1 MIFEKVTRGA
11 SLGAPLAVGGAH
23 PGFHE
28 AEGGEEEAYE
38 DDEILSDVEG
48 GGLRGGVPHQLPWFL
63 GSSLTMKRL
72 STMISDLVAMIHQI

>member
-1 MIFEKVTRGA
+1 M
-11 SLGAPLAVGGAH
+11 GAH

-48 GGLRGGVPHQLPWFL
+48 RGPHRGGVPHQIPWFL
-63 GSSLTMKRL
+63 GSSLTMKHL
-72 STMISDLVAMIHQI
+72 STINSDLVAMIHQI